1 MSVRKRLWTTRLGER
16 KEAWIVDYVDGQGD
30 RHIKTFTRKK
40 DADAEAAKVKVDVG
54 LGIHTAPSKSI
65 TVAAAAEDWI
75 RFVTLEKR
83 EAATIAGYRQ
93 HVERGELQVR
103 QRADRFNTIGRPKSA
118 SGERVVPIGP
128 MVANTLRQWKLKC
141 PKSERDLVFPTG
153 TGSVENHSNIVQRML
168 APAQVAA

>member
-93 HVERGELQVR
+93 HVDKHIVPRLGATSGSATTCWRTCPARWRRRCSAASKRSSRMRG
-103 QRADRFNTIGRPKSA
+103 
-118 SGERVVPIGP
+118 
-128 MVANTLRQWKLKC
+128 
-141 PKSERDLVFPTG
+141 
-153 TGSVENHSNIVQRML
+153 
-168 APAQVAA
+168 AAATSRRTSPRTS